1 MYNNLIESGILMK
14 LVRLIKMCLNESYSR
29 VRVGKNS
36 SDIYPIRNDLKQGAA
51 LSPLLFIFASSYF
64 IKRFQLDQDGLK
76 LNGTLHFLVYADDV
90 NTLGGSIDTIKENA
104 DALIVTSK
112 EIGVEVNDDRS
123 KYMVVSR
130 DQNAE

>member
-1 MYNNLIESGILMK
+1 MK

>member
-1 MYNNLIESGILMK
+1 MK

-76 LNGTLHFLVYADDV
+76 LNSTLHFLVYADDV

>member
-1 MYNNLIESGILMK
+1 MK

-123 KYMVVSR
+123 KYMVVSQR
-130 DQNAE
+130 SECRIKLQYED